1 MDLFGIYMY
10 CKQLL
15 KEAMIDIEE
24 IAVSSIPDDP
34 ICDSERITVDVFLI
48 RIWPVVYL

>member
-1 MDLFGIYMY
+1 MDLFGIY

-15 KEAMIDIEE
+15 KEAKIDIAE

-34 ICDSERITVDVFLI
+34 ICDSERITLDFFLN
-48 RIWPVVYL
+48 